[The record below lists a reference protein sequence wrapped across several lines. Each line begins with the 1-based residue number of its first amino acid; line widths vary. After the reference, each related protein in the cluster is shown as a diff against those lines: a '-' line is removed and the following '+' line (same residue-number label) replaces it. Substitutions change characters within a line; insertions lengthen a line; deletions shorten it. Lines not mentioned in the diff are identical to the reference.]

1 MRVRCKIGGVSFRV
15 LLAASAAAGLVA
27 AGIAAAA
34 IPDCKMVP
42 TEEWPI
48 RLAHNK
54 LLVDGAIN
62 GQKVAIMLDTGATRT
77 LIFRS
82 AAARLGLSTR
92 VSKGYPMSGVG
103 GTTDVEIA
111 FIDEFK
117 VGEAKRNGWRMMV
130 AGEHDP
136 GDDVAVLLGEDF
148 FRHVDVEFDL
158 AHNAVRL
165 FQPRDCDGAS
175 LAYWTTEGASEVGIE
190 PVYDAA
196 PQIVL
201 TVQLNGQPVRAQLD
215 SGAGAS
221 MLDKS
226 AASRLGVT
234 PATPGVVAA
243 GSGTGLGQ
251 KAVDLWIGPFQSFI
265 IGDEMIKDTAI
276 LFGDLWGRAAYT
288 RTGGYIPK
296 KTEGAPSM
304 LLGADFLRAHRLLVA
319 HSRGRSTSR
328 MAAARCFVG
337 PRRRKTVAV
346 PPAPLASPGR
356 VARGEDAASLRAHRG
371 CARERVRRP

>member
-1 MRVRCKIGGVSFRV
+1 MRVRCKIGGVSFRI
-15 LLAASAAAGLVA
+15 LLAALAAAGLAA

-34 IPDCKMVP
+34 VSDCEMVP
-42 TEEWPI
+42 TEEWPV
-48 RLAHNK
+48 RLAHDK
-54 LLVDGAIN
+54 LIVDGAIN
-62 GQKVAIMLDTGATRT
+62 GQKVGIMLDTGATKS

-82 AAARLGLSTR
+82 AAVRLGLDTR
-92 VSKGYPMSGVG
+92 RTRSYEMFGVG
-103 GTTDVEIA
+103 GTTEVEIA

-117 VGEAKRNGWRMMV
+117 VGEATRKSWRMMV

-165 FQPRDCDGAS
+165 FQPKDCGSVS
-175 LAYWTTEGASEVGIE
+175 LAYWTTEASVVGIE
-190 PVYDAA
+190 PVFDPA

-226 AASRLGVT
+226 AAARLGVT

-243 GSGTGLGQ
+243 GSSTGLGRS
-251 KAVDLWIGPFQSFI
+251 AVDFWIGPFQSFV
-265 IGDEMIKDTAI
+265 IGDEMIKDTTI
-276 LFGDLWGRAAYT
+276 LFGDLWGRATYT
-288 RTGGYIPK
+288 RTGSYIPK
-296 KTEGAPSM
+296 KIEAAQSM
-304 LLGADFLRAHRLLVA
+304 LLGADFLQAHRVLVA
-319 HSRGRSTSR
+319 HSQRRIYFTYDG
-328 MAAARCFVG
+328 G
-337 PRRRKTVAV
+337 PVF
-346 PPAPLASPGR
+346 
-356 VARGEDAASLRAHRG
+356 
-371 CARERVRRP
+371 RRPEAPEHGSGSPATAR